1 MTNKGPLFAAVLSL
15 ALASCTPSD
24 SKQNV
29 PQPGSQQVLQQS
41 LEAISQSQKK
51 VKDVVDEESIEQYPD
66 YALVLYNEL
75 LPQKKINP
83 SEISDPRINFS
94 RVSSL
99 LNPSKSLETL
109 VAKLNGELD
118 RFAATWPFGVN
129 TARYK
134 VTHLEE
140 ANTNPAFMAADDQG
154 QFIPLYLVGEIRW
167 NTEISFLHE
176 NNKIRVRK
184 STILLGHTPVSQKW
198 EEENGRKSLHMQQYP
213 IYIAIGQKMS
223 IADRYPELVSSML
236 AEYAHSRLVLAKFAY
251 LKRYYEQ
258 GHRMGDPNDIQM
270 KEHLLQVEEGAVHS
284 SILIYLS
291 SHSNFLKAPENL
303 RTRYYQFEK
312 YRFVNPYFEAI
323 NGMPENA
330 TSKLSAFWIPISA
343 FINLM
348 EMKIPMDPLLSG
360 EKGMHEYADSF
371 LRINKP

>member
-134 VTHLEE
+134 VTYLEE
-140 ANTNPAFMAADDQG
+140 A
-154 QFIPLYLVGEIRW
+154 
-167 NTEISFLHE
+167 
-176 NNKIRVRK
+176 
-184 STILLGHTPVSQKW
+184 
-198 EEENGRKSLHMQQYP
+198 
-213 IYIAIGQKMS
+213 
-223 IADRYPELVSSML
+223 
-236 AEYAHSRLVLAKFAY
+236 
-251 LKRYYEQ
+251 
-258 GHRMGDPNDIQM
+258 
-270 KEHLLQVEEGAVHS
+270 
-284 SILIYLS
+284 
-291 SHSNFLKAPENL
+291 
-303 RTRYYQFEK
+303 
-312 YRFVNPYFEAI
+312 
-323 NGMPENA
+323 
-330 TSKLSAFWIPISA
+330 
-343 FINLM
+343 
-348 EMKIPMDPLLSG
+348 
-360 EKGMHEYADSF
+360 
-371 LRINKP
+371 